1 MEEKFLLLSFLP
13 AVKYTL
19 VTKVEFLGS

>member
-19 VTKVEFLGS
+19 GTKAEFLSA

>member
-19 VTKVEFLGS
+19 GTKVEFLGS